1 MKRAW
6 FAWCACVFG
15 LSLASEARAHAL
27 GLSQGEYRR
36 TDQGLSAEL
45 TFAKR
50 ELAALLRTSGAGR
63 AGIATERAALQDLVV
78 RRIRVSSPRGP
89 CAGTLERVHPVEGDG
104 VVLSARYAC
113 PGDGTTSLRVR
124 LEVLTALAHGHR
136 HAARIVSGTHVA
148 HALHFGSN
156 ASAEVPAL
164 TASATPDRPSSLPG
178 FALLGV
184 EHILSGYDHLL
195 FLFALLI
202 VARRPSDLVKVVSAF
217 TVAHSLTLAASV
229 LGVIAPEPRFVEPA
243 IALSVAYVGLEN
255 FFVRDAG
262 RRWRVALCFGLL
274 HGFGFAGVLG
284 EIALPRAELLP
295 ALLAFNLG
303 VELGQ
308 LLVIALAAP
317 LVARLARR
325 AWFDARVVPALS
337 ALVIGVGVGWFAE
350 RVRDDLGASA
360 EIVGPV
366 LRKG

>member
-6 FAWCACVFG
+6 LAWCVCV
-15 LSLASEARAHAL
+15 LALTLASQARAHAL

-36 TDQGLSAEL
+36 TEQGLSAEL

-50 ELAALLRTSGAGR
+50 ELTALLRTRGAGSDDVT
-63 AGIATERAALQDLVV
+63 ADRAALQELVV
-78 RRIRVSSPRGP
+78 RRIHVSSVSGA
-89 CAGTLERVHPVEGDG
+89 CAGALERVHAIEDDG

-113 PGDGTTSLRVR
+113 LEDATASLRVR
-124 LEVLTALAHGHR
+124 LQVLNALAHGHR
-136 HAARIVSGTHVA
+136 HAARIVSGAYVA

-156 ASAEVPAL
+156 ASFEVPPLAI
-164 TASATPDRPSSLPG
+164 SAAADQPSSLRG
-178 FALLGV
+178 FVLLGV
-184 EHILSGYDHLL
+184 EHILTGYDHLL
-195 FLFALLI
+195 FLFALVI
-202 VARRPSDLVKVVSAF
+202 VARRLSDLVKVVSAF

-262 RRWRVALCFGLL
+262 RRWRVALLFGLV
-274 HGFGFAGVLG
+274 HGLGFAGVLS

-317 LVARLARR
+317 LLAWLGRR
-325 AWFDARVVPALS
+325 AWFNARVVPALS
-337 ALVIGVGVGWFAE
+337 ALVIVIGVGWFAE
-350 RVRDDLGASA
+350 RVREDLAASA
-360 EIVGPV
+360 QGVRLVPRRG
-366 LRKG
+366 